1 MRQNMK
7 YQDLTQEKITSGLW
21 KLALPLMLGNVMQ
34 Q

>member
-1 MRQNMK
+1 MK

-21 KLALPLMLGNVMQ
+21 KFALPLMLGNVMQ